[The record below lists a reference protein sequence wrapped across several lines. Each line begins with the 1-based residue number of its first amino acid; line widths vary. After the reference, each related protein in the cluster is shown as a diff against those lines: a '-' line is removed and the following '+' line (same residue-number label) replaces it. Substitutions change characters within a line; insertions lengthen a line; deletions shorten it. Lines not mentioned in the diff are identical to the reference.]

1 MGAEQSSAA
10 GSSAASAASLSKDS
24 EPAVETPTVSSSVM
38 KPVAELAPGQ
48 TPSALVVVGPSGV
61 GKGTLIKLLMDGSD
75 RFGFSTSHTTRQPR
89 PGEKVATGRR
99 WGERSLSPRT
109 KGTTVYQMIDPHFP
123 TPIRSME
130 CTTTS
135 PPRSSSARRLQRAS
149 SSNTPRCMAGAWR
162 AHGDDRV
169 LHGRCIW
176 DRPRGAWQVHDR
188 CEAGA
193 WGRPSAWQV
202 RAWGQAEVGWCM
214 AGMVMHGRQ
223 QRGMYSRTEG
233 VCGMVSA

>member
-123 TPIRSME
+123 TPIRSMG
-130 CTTTS
+130 CITTS
-135 PPRSSSARRLQRAS
+135 QPRSSSARRSRRAS
-149 SSNTPRCMAGAWR
+149 SSNTLRCMAGVWEV
-162 AHGDDRV
+162 HGDDRV
-169 LHGRCIW
+169 LHGRSTAGRMGHTEGCVEGS
-176 DRPRGAWQVHDR
+176 RPMRGR
-188 CEAGA
+188 CVPCVPLVQTE
-193 WGRPSAWQV
+193 
-202 RAWGQAEVGWCM
+202 CM
-214 AGMVMHGRQ
+214 AGMWQAHVSVLEAGR
-223 QRGMYSRTEG
+223 G
-233 VCGMVSA
+233 A